1 MVKNDEYSGNMRSS
15 CSTLRVETEETGETE
30 EAEETEDLTIQQF
43 ADFSLIFFIFCCVTE
58 PRCDDERRVHPWRGK
73 NRFFFCFFFSFK
85 LSVFLF
91 FVFSFN
97 AKIC

>member
-58 PRCDDERRVHPWRGK
+58 PRCNDERRVHPWRGK
-73 NRFFFCFFFSFK
+73 NRFFLFFFSFK